1 MGEKLAALRE
11 SGVARLGKKFMDD
24 RGLDLAILLAW
35 GTLNTLFPVI
45 LGLTAIAGL
54 VLRDDQRL
62 QELNSAMLQLLP
74 ADVAQP
80 LTKVLDDTRK
90 SAAALGIVGFA
101 LLLVNGS
108 GFFANMESVFNR
120 AYRVADRGFV
130 MQRVIALV
138 MLVIAAV
145 LLILSTSA
153 YGVGNFLATASDWLF
168 TIVPFEVPGRG
179 LLGIVIGSTLSILL
193 AFATFATLYTVLP
206 NRRHGLKQVLPGS
219 AVAAVLFFLI
229 LQLFPVYLTFFG
241 QSFQTYA
248 VFGMFLL
255 LMFWCYLLGIILV
268 LGAELN
274 AFLELPALAD
284 QPAPAGPLGAPAS
297 APGPKRNRPTPGPR
311 GFKGRLVGVTA
322 LLVAAALNR
331 RRSRHAG

>member
-1 MGEKLAALRE
+1 MGDRLAALRE

-35 GTLNTLFPVI
+35 GTLNTLFPVV

-54 VLRDDQRL
+54 VLRDEQRL

-74 ADVAQP
+74 GDVAEP
-80 LTKVLDDTRK
+80 LRKVLDDTRK
-90 SAAALGIVGFA
+90 SAAALGVVGFT

-120 AYRVADRGFV
+120 AYRVPDRGFV
-130 MQRVIALV
+130 MQRVVAII

-153 YGVGNFLATASDWLF
+153 YSVGNMLATASDWLVGL
-168 TIVPFEVPGRG
+168 VPFEVPGRG
-179 LLGIVIGSTLSILL
+179 ILGIALGSALSIVL
-193 AFATFATLYTVLP
+193 AFATFATLYIVLP

-219 AVAAVLFFLI
+219 ILAAVLFFLI
-229 LQLFPVYLTFFG
+229 LQLFPIYLSFFG

-274 AFLELPALAD
+274 AFLEMPALAE
-284 QPAPAGPLGAPAS
+284 QPAGAGPLGAPS
-297 APGPKRNRPTPGPR
+297 PPQPPSRNRPAPGPR
-311 GFKGRLVGVTA
+311 GLKGRLVGVMA
-322 LLVAAALNR
+322 LLVAAGLNR

>member
-1 MGEKLAALRE
+1 MGEKLAVLRE

-35 GTLNTLFPVI
+35 GTLNTLFPVV

-54 VLRDDQRL
+54 VLRDEQRL
-62 QELNSAMLQLLP
+62 QELNSAMLQLFP

-90 SAAALGIVGFA
+90 SAAALGIVGFT

-120 AYRVADRGFV
+120 AYRVPDRGFV
-130 MQRVIALV
+130 MQRLV
-138 MLVIAAV
+138 AIIMLVIAAV

-153 YGVGNFLATASDWLF
+153 YGVGNVLATASDWLF
-168 TIVPFEVPGRG
+168 GMVPFEVPGRG
-179 LLGIVIGSTLSILL
+179 IFGIVLGSALSILL
-193 AFATFATLYTVLP
+193 AFATFATLYLVLP
-206 NRRHGLKQVLPGS
+206 NRRHSLKRVLPGS
-219 AVAAVLFFLI
+219 ILAAFLFFLI
-229 LQLFPVYLTFFG
+229 LQLFPVYLNLFG
-241 QSFQTYA
+241 QNFQTYA

-274 AFLELPALAD
+274 AFLEMPALAE
-284 QPAPAGPLGAPAS
+284 QPPAGVALGDRSTVPRPS
-297 APGPKRNRPTPGPR
+297 RNRPPPGPR
-311 GFKGRLVGVTA
+311 GIKGRLVGVMA
-322 LLVAAALNR
+322 ILVAAMLNR